1 MRAIKVKQGLS
12 KRKVRVDSKL
22 EDGVVKRK
30 GDRIQGEVNWADQ
43 EFTTLLDIMAE
54 LLPAGKNAWGEV
66 YSCFEAWVK
75 EHGHPVHSES
85 MVEICFK
92 AVSHCVITSMC

>member
-1 MRAIKVKQGLS
+1 VRA
-12 KRKVRVDSKL
+12 DSEL
-22 EDGVVKRK
+22 EDGVVKGK
-30 GDRIQGEVNWADQ
+30 GGRIWGAVNWADQ
-43 EFTTLLDIMAE
+43 DFTTLLDTVEE
-54 LLPAGKNAWGEV
+54 LLVVGKKAWGEV